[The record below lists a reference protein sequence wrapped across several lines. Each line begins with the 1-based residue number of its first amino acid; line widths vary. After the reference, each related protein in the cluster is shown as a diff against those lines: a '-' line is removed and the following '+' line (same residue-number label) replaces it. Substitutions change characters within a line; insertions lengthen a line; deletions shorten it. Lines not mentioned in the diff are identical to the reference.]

1 MYNGQLDII
10 VGVPLTQAYLQVL
23 PWSGLDQYLNTT
35 KTVWRITP
43 SDVEA
48 AGYARTVG
56 DFVQVGK
63 RFLNWAANNEL
74 SLVFLSRMPPEGHFR
89 VTSYCLY
96 TVVFRVSSPVCTL
109 HIRITRSQLLYWT
122 CGDSYAVRVH
132 MTLCCSNAVAT

>member
-1 MYNGQLDII
+1 M
-10 VGVPLTQAYLQVL
+10 GVPLTEAYLQVL
-23 PWSGLDQYLNTT
+23 SWSDHDQYLNTT

-63 RFLNWAANNEL
+63 RFLNWAANDEL
-74 SLVFLSRMPPEGHFR
+74 SLVFLSGMPPEGHCR

-96 TVVFRVSSPVCTL
+96 TVVFRISSTL
-109 HIRITRSQLLYWT
+109 MEGTLATQDHFTQLN
-122 CGDSYAVRVH
+122 D
-132 MTLCCSNAVAT
+132 

>member
-10 VGVPLTQAYLQVL
+10 VGVPLTEAYLQVL
-23 PWSGLDQYLNTT
+23 SWSDHDQYLNTT
-35 KTVWRITP
+35 KTVWRISP

-63 RFLNWAANNEL
+63 RFLNWAANDEL
-74 SLVFLSRMPPEGHFR
+74 SLVFLSGMPPEGHFR

-96 TVVFRVSSPVCTL
+96 TVVFRISSTL
-109 HIRITRSQLLYWT
+109 MEGTLATQDHFTQLN
-122 CGDSYAVRVH
+122 D
-132 MTLCCSNAVAT
+132 